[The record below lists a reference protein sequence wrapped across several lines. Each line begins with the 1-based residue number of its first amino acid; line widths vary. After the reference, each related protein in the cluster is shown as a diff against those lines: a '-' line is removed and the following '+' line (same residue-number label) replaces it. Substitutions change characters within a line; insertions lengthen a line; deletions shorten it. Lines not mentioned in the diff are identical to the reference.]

1 MSRELGDSPSL
12 NAQYVMYSS
21 EQASLDANLI
31 FGKEEKPFN
40 SVIGLWIVSVF
51 FLSSFFFPILKLQ
64 SIRYFFTWQIGNQ
77 KGEIQTEIELKMS
90 LQYFFFHIFI

>member
-1 MSRELGDSPSL
+1 
-12 NAQYVMYSS
+12 MYSS